1 MAQAVVRQESRMM
14 PEESQRSQSNGDPE
28 PDVAIRDAVG
38 ILYQARK
45 TLDSITGNKSEVDA
59 LRDALYKTD
68 AELGYAAWQVGTLKG
83 QLRRER
89 RAKAELE
96 ARVAT
101 LMEALHGPERK
112 SNDG

>member
-1 MAQAVVRQESRMM
+1 MAPAVLSQESRMM
-14 PEESQRSQSNGDPE
+14 PEHSQRPQSNGDPE

-59 LRDALYKTD
+59 LRDALDKSD

-96 ARVAT
+96 ARLAT
-101 LMEALHGPERK
+101 LMEALHGLERK
-112 SNDG
+112 GNDG